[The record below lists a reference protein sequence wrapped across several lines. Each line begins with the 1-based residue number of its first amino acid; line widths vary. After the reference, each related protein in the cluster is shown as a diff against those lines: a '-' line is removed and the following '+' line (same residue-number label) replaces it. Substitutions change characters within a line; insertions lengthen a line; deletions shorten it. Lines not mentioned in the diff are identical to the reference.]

1 MIRAI
6 RNLGAMTLIG
16 CLAGCAP
23 GLVGG
28 DRQTDPNLERVL
40 RTDSGVP
47 AKQGL
52 LYMAMQDAQV
62 ALQSAGYAVATD
74 EPAEAKNRVN
84 NMLHAIDPSFPGT
97 PTVTSS
103 GIAAFWPGTGYG
115 LRRAVAD
122 IADQMRAVE
131 SRHGTREQVVTQA
144 GQVTSCAEE
153 TLGRVDRMASLG
165 QQALAAGSIEEM
177 APLLAEIDHLSRIVL
192 EVPAAEATGII
203 FEAPVAETEG
213 ACSLEDAK
221 RYLNDLALQLA

>member
-1 MIRAI
+1 MVRAI
-6 RNLGAMTLIG
+6 RNLGTTILIG

-23 GLVGG
+23 GLIGG
-28 DRQTDPNLERVL
+28 DRQTDPHLERVL
-40 RTDSGVP
+40 RSDSRVP

-62 ALQSAGYAVATD
+62 ALQSAGYAAAAD

-122 IADQMRAVE
+122 IADQMRVVE
-131 SRHGTREQVVTQA
+131 SRHGAREQVVTQA

-153 TLGRVDRMASLG
+153 TLGRVDRVTSLG
-165 QQALAAGSIEEM
+165 QQALAAGTTAEM
-177 APLLAEIDHLSRIVL
+177 APLLDEIDRLTRIML
-192 EVPAAEATGII
+192 EAPAAQ
-203 FEAPVAETEG
+203 AEQ

>member
-1 MIRAI
+1 MVRAI
-6 RNLGAMTLIG
+6 RNLGTMILIG

-40 RTDSGVP
+40 RSDSRVP

-62 ALQSAGYAVATD
+62 ALQSAGYAAAAD

-131 SRHGTREQVVTQA
+131 SRHGAREQVVTQA

-153 TLGRVDRMASLG
+153 TLGRVDRVTSLG
-165 QQALAAGSIEEM
+165 QQALAAGTTAEM
-177 APLLAEIDHLSRIVL
+177 APLLEEIDRLTRIML
-192 EVPAAEATGII
+192 EAPAAQ
-203 FEAPVAETEG
+203 AEQ

>member
-1 MIRAI
+1 MRMAGVEAMIRAI
-6 RNLGAMTLIG
+6 RNLGTMTLIG

-62 ALQSAGYAVATD
+62 ALQSAGYAAAAD

-131 SRHGTREQVVTQA
+131 SRHGAREQVVTQA

-153 TLGRVDRMASLG
+153 TLGRVDQVTGLG
-165 QQALAAGSIEEM
+165 QQALAAGTTAEM
-177 APLLAEIDHLSRIVL
+177 APLLEEIDRLTRIML
-192 EVPAAEATGII
+192 EAPAAQA
-203 FEAPVAETEG
+203 AQ

>member
-1 MIRAI
+1 MVRAI
-6 RNLGAMTLIG
+6 RNLGTMILIG

-40 RTDSGVP
+40 RTDSRVP

-62 ALQSAGYAVATD
+62 ALQSAGYAAAAD
-74 EPAEAKNRVN
+74 QPAEAKNRVN

-131 SRHGTREQVVTQA
+131 SRHGARERVVAQA

-153 TLGRVDRMASLG
+153 TLGRVDRVTSLG
-165 QQALAAGSIEEM
+165 QQALAAGTTAEM
-177 APLLAEIDHLSRIVL
+177 APLLEEIDRLTRIML
-192 EVPAAEATGII
+192 EAPAAQ
-203 FEAPVAETEG
+203 AEQ